1 MQEAENPDQTTW
13 SLQGWAPFGKP
24 PRIHYLDYLESK
36 AAIGLPLGYHKPWP
50 VQVTYP
56 KGGLATPHS
65 LPSSHTG
72 IFFLL
77 LHTSFQPQ
85 GLCTCC
91 SLSKNTFLCLGAPLS
106 YSGLMGL
113 PSLASCV
120 KQQQSL
126 PHPFPF
132 PAIYFLSNT
141 YHHVTLYYI
150 CAGLGFSVC
159 LPCEN
164 LNAIKTQA
172 Q

>member
-1 MQEAENPDQTTW
+1 MGSIWETSQD
-13 SLQGWAPFGKP
+13 SL
-24 PRIHYLDYLESK
+24 S
-36 AAIGLPLGYHKPWP
+36 GLPR
-50 VQVTYP
+50 VQSSNRAPPGVPQT
-56 KGGLATPHS
+56 LACPGHLSQRRAGHPSLTPFQPHW
-65 LPSSHTG
+65 H
-72 IFFLL
+72 FFLL

-91 SLSKNTFLCLGAPLS
+91 SLSKNTFLCLGAPPS